1 MVDEPRDNPYIRDP
15 DLDFK
20 EIEDMSKEDAKE
32 EVEDLREAIEHHDY
46 LYYIKNDPVISDTVY
61 DTLFNRLAT
70 LEREFG
76 LVEENSP
83 TQRVGG
89 EPLDY
94 FETREHVREMLSLDS
109 SEDEEEV
116 RRFDERVRREVGE
129 VSYSI
134 EPKFDGF
141 SVEVVFLEGEFDRAI
156 TRGDG
161 ISGDDVSKNVKT
173 IRTVP
178 LKLNKAPELLSV
190 RGEIYM
196 PKSGFHE
203 LNEERL
209 KKGKEPFAN
218 PRNAAAGTIRQ
229 LDPNI
234 VAERPLSIF
243 FYDILDCSQ
252 EVKTQRETF
261 ELLKSIGLRVNDLN
275 DLVNEID
282 DFIDY
287 RNEIMKLRDELEYDI
302 DGVVAKV
309 NDIDK
314 REEMGKT
321 ARHPRWAFAY
331 KFPPKIS
338 ETKVRKI
345 IVQVGRTGK
354 LTPVALLDPVD
365 IKGVTVSRATLH
377 NEEIVK
383 KLGVTNGSKVKV
395 ERAGDVIPEI
405 EEVVEKSEGEFSMPN
420 SCPVCGSDVVEE
432 GKYHFC
438 TGGISCPAQLIGS
451 LQHFCSKA
459 AMDIEGV
466 GEKVARKLVEEG
478 LIETVAD
485 VYSLTKDDLVEL
497 ERFGE
502 KSADN
507 LLGQIEESKETDLA
521 SFIYALGIRH
531 VGRER
536 ARLLAENFSL
546 QELENAEKEEL
557 EQIEDL
563 GPEVS
568 ASIYSFFRNENNIQT
583 LNRLKDAVGEFERL
597 KVGDEFEGVKMVFT
611 GSVRGYTRD
620 ELKELMEDHG
630 ADVTSSVSNE
640 TDFLISGEKPGSTKL
655 EKAEELDIEILSVD
669 EFEKKFLN
677 KIT

>member
-1 MVDEPRDNPYIRDP
+1 
-15 DLDFK
+15 
-20 EIEDMSKEDAKE
+20 
-32 EVEDLREAIEHHDY
+32 
-46 LYYIKNDPVISDTVY
+46 
-61 DTLFNRLAT
+61 
-70 LEREFG
+70 
-76 LVEENSP
+76 
-83 TQRVGG
+83 
-89 EPLDY
+89 
-94 FETREHVREMLSLDS
+94 
-109 SEDEEEV
+109 
-116 RRFDERVRREVGE
+116 
-129 VSYSI
+129 
-134 EPKFDGF
+134 
-141 SVEVVFLEGEFDRAI
+141 
-156 TRGDG
+156 
-161 ISGDDVSKNVKT
+161 
-173 IRTVP
+173 
-178 LKLNKAPELLSV
+178 
-190 RGEIYM
+190 
-196 PKSGFHE
+196 
-203 LNEERL
+203 
-209 KKGKEPFAN
+209 
-218 PRNAAAGTIRQ
+218 
-229 LDPNI
+229 
-234 VAERPLSIF
+234 
-243 FYDILDCSQ
+243 
-252 EVKTQRETF
+252 
-261 ELLKSIGLRVNDLN
+261 
-275 DLVNEID
+275 
-282 DFIDY
+282 
-287 RNEIMKLRDELEYDI
+287 
-302 DGVVAKV
+302 
-309 NDIDK
+309 
-314 REEMGKT
+314 GKT

-497 ERFGE
+497 EKFGE

-507 LLGQIEESKETDLA
+507 LLGQIEESRETDLA